1 MRDDENGQPV
11 PSGNVEG
18 LSGLLSAGLTQT
30 STIQAAD
37 DATDGKAHNLM
48 AAALVVIALFATQL
62 RNEAGEW
69 RLWVI
74 IAMVVHIVTVFLV
87 MTLTRFQRYTGVV
100 VDLATHRE
108 YFAKDS
114 ELLLMQLI
122 EDADAANDINAQ
134 ILQRKSKMLRRASTV
149 FLTGF
154 IIGVVSLF
162 VIS

>member
-1 MRDDENGQPV
+1 MRNDENGQPV
-11 PSGNVEG
+11 PSGNIEG
-18 LSGLLSAGLTQT
+18 LSGLLSAVLTQT

-37 DATDGKAHNLM
+37 DAVDGKAHNLM

-69 RLWVI
+69 QPWVI
-74 IAMVVHIVTVFLV
+74 AAMVVHIVTVYLV
-87 MTLTRFQRYTGVV
+87 MTLTRYQRYTGAV

-122 EDADAANDINAQ
+122 EDADAANDANAQ
-134 ILQRKSKMLRRASTV
+134 ILRRKSRLLVRASGM
-149 FLTGF
+149 FLFGF
-154 IIGVVSLF
+154 GIGAVSLF